1 MKEHADVYKAAGDE
15 TRLTILALLAQ
26 HGECC
31 VCDVMEVCEVTQSK
45 ASRHLQTLRHAGLV
59 LDRREGTW
67 VHYRLHPRPAGAP
80 GAFLDANAELL
91 RQLGREEL
99 AGRITAWNA
108 RKAAGATC
116 HGLMDAQRRCAKE
129 TP

>member
-1 MKEHADVYKAAGDE
+1 MKELAEVYKAAGDE

-31 VCDVMEVCEVTQSK
+31 VCDVVEVCGVTQSK

-67 VHYRLHPRPAGAP
+67 VHYRLHPRPAGAA
-80 GAFLDANAELL
+80 GDFLDANVVVLRGLRRDELSA
-91 RQLGREEL
+91 RV
-99 AGRITAWNA
+99 AAWNE
-108 RKAAGATC
+108 RKAAGAAC
-116 HGLMDAQRRCAKE
+116 RGLMDAQRCCKE
-129 TP
+129 EAP

>member
-31 VCDVMEVCEVTQSK
+31 VCDVMEVCKVTQSK
-45 ASRHLQTLRHAGLV
+45 ASRHLQTLRHSGLV

-67 VHYRLHPRPAGAP
+67 VHYRLHPQPAGAP
-80 GAFLDANAELL
+80 GEFLAANAELL

-99 AGRITAWNA
+99 AGRVAAWNA
-108 RKAAGATC
+108 RKAAGTTC
-116 HGLMDAQRRCAKE
+116 LGLMDAQRCCAKE

>member
-1 MKEHADVYKAAGDE
+1 MKEHAEVYKAAGDE
-15 TRLTILALLAQ
+15 TRLMILALLAQ

-31 VCDVMEVCEVTQSK
+31 VCDVVEVCQVTQSK

-67 VHYRLHPRPAGAP
+67 VHYRLHPHPAGAAA
-80 GAFLDANAELL
+80 GFLTGNAGLL
-91 RQLGREEL
+91 RGLACDEL
-99 AGRITAWNA
+99 AARVAAWND
-108 RKAAGATC
+108 RKTAGATC
-116 HGLMDAQRRCAKE
+116 RGLMDAQRCCKEE

>member
-1 MKEHADVYKAAGDE
+1 MKELAEVYKSAGDE
-15 TRLTILALLAQ
+15 TRLMILALLAQ

-31 VCDVMEVCEVTQSK
+31 VCDVMEVCGVTQSK

-67 VHYRLHPRPAGAP
+67 VHYRLHPRPAGA
-80 GAFLDANAELL
+80 AADFLDANTGILRELRRDDL
-91 RQLGREEL
+91 SARV
-99 AGRITAWNA
+99 AAWNQ
-108 RKAAGATC
+108 RKAAGAAC
-116 HGLMDAQRRCAKE
+116 RGLMDAQRCCGKD